1 MKSNIIKY
9 IFVVIIIVLIA
20 YAVYIL
26 YGKKDNKKDVSPV
39 VDTSSK
45 LEVINNIRI
54 PVVNFD
60 TINPIIS
67 KNQNIQDISRLIYEP
82 LLDIDKD
89 YKIEL
94 CLAKEW
100 TKVNE
105 TSYVIKLKE
114 NIKWQ
119 DGSDFTAKDVQFTI
133 DKIKDGS
140 VNSIYA
146 YNLQDVISVE
156 VIDNHTIK
164 INLTKEVPFFEYN
177 LTFPVMSYKYYE
189 NDDFIAT
196 TRNDN
201 PVGTGKFKVTNE
213 NGNIVL
219 KQNQNWWNKE
229 KIETETK
236 LNEIYIV
243 KYANMGEVYNAF
255 KIGNIDL
262 ISTKSLQIEDYVGT
276 IGYKT
281 KELKGRELDYI
292 AFNCNNHEL
301 SNKEVRQAISHAIDK
316 QNIISGIYG
325 DKYYISNFPLDF
337 GSYIYEDNKV
347 EYEYNV
353 EKSQNILKENEWI
366 YNRRTWQKTKDHR
379 TLRLKFDL
387 VVNAS
392 NEKRLAVAEN
402 IKNTLENNLGIKIN
416 IIKANDTQYQRYIQ
430 NKNYDIILTGRY
442 IPYSPDL
449 STYFGENNLANY
461 NNVEVVEIMK
471 QINNITD
478 EKVLKEKYNRLI
490 DIYKDEIPYV
500 FLYSNRHTL
509 IYSLKLI
516 GEINP
521 NVYNIFYN
529 VETWSRQ

>member
-1 MKSNIIKY
+1 
-9 IFVVIIIVLIA
+9 
-20 YAVYIL
+20 
-26 YGKKDNKKDVSPV
+26 
-39 VDTSSK
+39 
-45 LEVINNIRI
+45 
-54 PVVNFD
+54 
-60 TINPIIS
+60 
-67 KNQNIQDISRLIYEP
+67 
-82 LLDIDKD
+82 
-89 YKIEL
+89 
-94 CLAKEW
+94 
-100 TKVNE
+100 
-105 TSYVIKLKE
+105 
-114 NIKWQ
+114 
-119 DGSDFTAKDVQFTI
+119 
-133 DKIKDGS
+133 
-140 VNSIYA
+140 
-146 YNLQDVISVE
+146 
-156 VIDNHTIK
+156 
-164 INLTKEVPFFEYN
+164 
-177 LTFPVMSYKYYE
+177 
-189 NDDFIAT
+189 
-196 TRNDN
+196 
-201 PVGTGKFKVTNE
+201 
-213 NGNIVL
+213 
-219 KQNQNWWNKE
+219 
-229 KIETETK
+229 
-236 LNEIYIV
+236 
-243 KYANMGEVYNAF
+243 MGEVYNAF

-490 DIYKDEIPYV
+490 DIYKDEVPYV